1 MQDKIVQHKIIQ
13 RKINGFFASLAPYCT
28 QRIRVTFVMG
38 FASGL
43 PILMTLSTL
52 AYWLAKFDVNKTQIG
67 MLALTGLPYTLKF
80 LWSPFLD
87 YFNAPIFSGFGK
99 RKGWIILFQCI
110 LLLIFIALS
119 FVNPKD
125 HISWIA
131 LLIVCLSFAS
141 ASQDILID
149 AYRIDW
155 LTPDEQAYGVGAT
168 QMGYRIAMLVTGVG
182 MLSLS
187 DFIDWSWLFL
197 GLAGLMFLVLV
208 YTLFIP
214 EPPLKQPLE
223 NQKQGWQGTKKEIFY
238 RNINKVVVQP
248 FRDFLMRHPQALWI
262 LLFILC
268 FKLPDVVSGIMVSP
282 FYTAMGFTGV
292 QIGAVTKVY
301 GFIPS
306 FVGIFIG
313 SILVKP
319 LGLYRTLFISSMLLG
334 LSNFSYLLIVYS
346 PTVSSLIWAI
356 LIENMAGGIAS
367 ATFIMF
373 LSLLCNQ
380 QYSATQYALLS
391 SLAAV
396 SVRVLG
402 PVAGGMADALAWD
415 QFFMITAILFIP
427 ALLLLVYIKNDVRM
441 LVSSVAPA
449 MTSLP

>member
-1 MQDKIVQHKIIQ
+1 MRDVQDTIIQ
-13 RKINGFFASLAPYCT
+13 NKVKGFIASLAPYCT

-52 AYWLAKFDVNKTQIG
+52 AYWLAKFDINKTQIG
-67 MLALTGLPYTLKF
+67 ILALTGLPYTIKF

-87 YFNAPIFSGFGK
+87 YFNAPLFSGLGK
-99 RKGWIILFQCI
+99 RKGWIILFQS
-110 LLLIFIALS
+110 LLLCIFLALS
-119 FVNPKD
+119 FVNPRD

-149 AYRIDW
+149 AYRIDL
-155 LTPDEQAYGVGAT
+155 LTPEEQAYGVGAT

-187 DFIDWSWLFL
+187 DFIDWSWLFI
-197 GLAGLMFLVLV
+197 GLAGLMFLVLL
-208 YTLFIP
+208 YSLFIP
-214 EPPLKQPLE
+214 EPPLKQSAEYETDYVL
-223 NQKQGWQGTKKEIFY
+223 GTKKEIFY
-238 RNINKVVVQP
+238 NNINKVVVRP
-248 FRDFLMRHPQALWI
+248 FRDFLTRHPQALWI

-268 FKLPDVVSGIMVSP
+268 FKLPDVVSGLMVTP
-282 FYTAMGFTGV
+282 FYRDMGFTGV
-292 QIGAVTKVY
+292 QIGAITKVY
-301 GFIPS
+301 GFIPG
-306 FVGIFIG
+306 FIGIFIG

-319 LGLYRTLFISSMLLG
+319 LGLYRTLLTASLLLG

-346 PTVSSLIWAI
+346 PTVTSLIWAI

-402 PVAGGMADALAWD
+402 PIAGGMANALAWD

-427 ALLLLVYIKNDVRM
+427 ALFLLICIKDDVNRLVR
-441 LVSSVAPA
+441 SAESV
-449 MTSLP
+449 TLS